1 MEPRHCAAR
10 VYTLVLE
17 VTMNRTL
24 IVLCAL
30 IASSCAG
37 ATEPASK
44 PASPRGIA
52 PPTRIPYTQPADSP
66 GGEAVATSAMPRGVR
81 RAVVADAAR
90 RFKVSESAVV
100 LAHAEQLTWS
110 DGSLGCPQPGQMYTQ
125 ALVPGFRV
133 VASTPEG
140 DFLYHTDS
148 HGQVLVCGPPERL

>member
-1 MEPRHCAAR
+1 MK
-10 VYTLVLE
+10 
-17 VTMNRTL
+17 RTL

-30 IASSCAG
+30 ITSSCAV
-37 ATEPASK
+37 ATEPAST
-44 PASPRGIA
+44 PTPRGIA

-66 GGEAVATSAMPRGVR
+66 GGEAIATSAMPRAVR

-100 LAHAEQLTWS
+100 LARAEQLNWS

-133 VASTPEG
+133 VARTTEG
-140 DFLYHTDS
+140 EFLYHTDS
-148 HGQVLVCGPPERL
+148 NGQVLICVPLERL